1 MAPYLAQDPEIPDQT
16 SARAG
21 ISPVAARRSVAQRH
35 LRYAYVARSV
45 GGPLGSGQ
53 RGEGVGVPGPHG
65 VDVAAVEGGDLGDAE
80 SFGESVQARL
90 SWSSRS
96 AAATSGAGVADDHS
110 AQNARIPRRADPRG
124 CVRGP
129 CGRWRT
135 SRTTTGATQGPAAT
149 GAGGEHGGNAA
160 VGQFLDPPLQLV
172 VLSAHHRRTA
182 SPALMDGN
190 GAVTPM

>member
-110 AQNARIPRRADPRG
+110 AQERPNPSASRSSWLRPRS
-124 CVRGP
+124 VRPMENEPNHDG
-129 CGRWRT
+129 GH
-135 SRTTTGATQGPAAT
+135 S
-149 GAGGEHGGNAA
+149 GAGCDWI
-160 VGQFLDPPLQLV
+160 VGVMYAQRCRVSSSSAWIVAPRFALRPLCQLP
-172 VLSAHHRRTA
+172 L
-182 SPALMDGN
+182 
-190 GAVTPM
+190 